1 MAKWLDVTVDL
12 NASHGVGKGIGGLE
26 MSGYNPLWIAFNS
39 SPTMTMTD
47 KNGYYNWDPYG
58 TIQANAYGII
68 AASESERRRDV
79 FSGHIDLKFN
89 IIKGLTFTSSNG
101 LIIII
106 ILPIASHHKL

>member
-58 TIQANAYGII
+58 TIQLMLM
-68 AASESERRRDV
+68 V
-79 FSGHIDLKFN
+79 
-89 IIKGLTFTSSNG
+89 
-101 LIIII
+101 
-106 ILPIASHHKL
+106 